1 MGMKQILKNKGVAMV
16 TVLITI
22 TFIGIL
28 ASSLM
33 YMAYM
38 NYLTKAVRLKS
49 TDNFYTD
56 EAALD
61 EIAVSLQ
68 QMAAAV
74 PGGSIDAAVNKIKLE
89 TGVTGTQYNP
99 SKLEAFVVKTE
110 AEGCDVTVTS
120 KNPEAVVTKKSI
132 TYKNL
137 IVTTVS
143 AKDNYTSSI
152 TTDLTVNFLSKKSGD
167 LGINDF
173 SLITD
178 DWVDVSTGSQ
188 VYEGNLY
195 IENRNVTNRYFK
207 QGVSPKSNAY
217 INERKK
223 YNSTNDAAQYCA
235 IWVHSGGENCGA
247 ITMTSPYAIFVG
259 DVVIQDQASL
269 SLAGNIAVF
278 GNVYVGKNASL
289 SITGSLKI
297 YGNLIAE
304 DETNDVIG
312 LNKVYE
318 GAITDADWAN
328 LPVIRDD
335 DDNVTATN
343 GMTGLLYSNF
353 YVHGPTGGS
362 HDEWYA
368 SNVDLFSWHPP
379 TPWNPDGYDWYQEK
393 HRVSNPTNITN
404 IKNQFGNSQGDV
416 LHSVDVD
423 NSLTILYRPQG
434 YKTHG
439 GYMQD
444 CTIITK
450 YHLVTEAGENNDA
463 FTGHM
468 TKKHYDA
475 AYYTTFISASGGAE
489 FPRFSVNIK
498 NTTSTTKTID
508 GNSYSYKILTIDS
521 KDVNKDLTNTNDW
534 KLQFANKKF
543 DSEDDWLEFVDSCI
557 KAGPT
562 KYDVFQDADT
572 ERFYVYD
579 RTANQNILPFGY
591 LLAHDADTIVAGVF
605 QCLQSSQDPSLS
617 YVNYSNWIKD

>member
-74 PGGSIDAAVNKIKLE
+74 PGGSIDAAVNKLKLE
-89 TGVTGTQYNP
+89 TGITGTHYDP

-120 KNPEAVVTKKSI
+120 KNAEAVVSKKSI

-137 IVTTVS
+137 VVTTVS

-167 LGINDF
+167 LAINDF

-207 QGVSPKSNAY
+207 QGISPKSNAY
-217 INERKK
+217 TNGRKK
-223 YNSTNDAAQYCA
+223 YSNTTDAGQYCA
-235 IWVHSGGENCGA
+235 IWVHSTGESCGTA
-247 ITMTSPYAIFVG
+247 TMTSPYAIFVG

-289 SITGSLKI
+289 SVTGSLKI
-297 YGNLIAE
+297 YGNLIA
-304 DETNDVIG
+304 DDMTNDVIG
-312 LNKVYE
+312 LNKIYE

-353 YVHGPTGGS
+353 YVHGPTGGT
-362 HDEWYA
+362 HDEWYG
-368 SNVDLFSWHPP
+368 SNVDLYSWYPP
-379 TPWNPDGYDWYQEK
+379 TPYNSTGYSTYKEGTRSK
-393 HRVSNPTNITN
+393 NTTNITN
-404 IKNQFGNSQGDV
+404 IENHFGNSNGDV
-416 LHSVDVD
+416 VHDYDVD
-423 NSLTILYRPQG
+423 NSLTILYRPEG

-450 YHLVTEAGENNDA
+450 YHLVTEAGQNNDA

-468 TKKHYDA
+468 LKKHYDA
-475 AYYTTFISASGGAE
+475 AYYTTFIPGGNE
-489 FPRFSVNIK
+489 HPRFSINIK
-498 NTTSTTKTID
+498 DTTTLKKTID
-508 GNSYSYKILTIDS
+508 GTEYSYKSLTIDS
-521 KDVNKDLTNTNDW
+521 KDVTKDLTYENGWTINYD
-534 KLQFANKKF
+534 NRKF
-543 DSEDDWLEFVDSCI
+543 DSEEDWLEFVDECI
-557 KAGPT
+557 KAGPS
-562 KYDVFQDADT
+562 KYDVFQDKDS
-572 ERFYVYD
+572 ERFYVFD
-579 RTANQNILPFGY
+579 RTTNKNILPFGY